1 MQGGAGHAPSGEGK
15 VSSEPGRWAGESQ
28 RGEGEDLE
36 PQPAVTG
43 RWSAGLP
50 PCPSLE
56 AKQRHRKQCQRSAS
70 TWAWRAR
77 ASSPRQSTWGAQ
89 VPAVSPAVQGAALPS
104 LCALG

>member
-50 PCPSLE
+50 PLSQPRSE
-56 AKQRHRKQCQRSAS
+56 AE
-70 TWAWRAR
+70 T
-77 ASSPRQSTWGAQ
+77 PE
-89 VPAVSPAVQGAALPS
+89 AVSEKRFH
-104 LCALG
+104 LGLESQSILT